1 MAAQDKTAT
10 LSTNSVHR
18 IVGEASHP
26 DLILKQ
32 ADAAVTAQAIIDVV
46 SSVRTNQPLMK

>member
-10 LSTNSVHR
+10 LSVNSVHR
-18 IVGEASHP
+18 VADGASHP

-32 ADAAVTAQAIIDVV
+32 ADAALTAQAIIHVV
-46 SSVRTNQPLMK
+46 SSVHSNQPLVK

>member
-10 LSTNSVHR
+10 LSANSVHR
-18 IVGEASHP
+18 VADGASHP

-46 SSVRTNQPLMK
+46 SSVRSNQPLVK

>member
-10 LSTNSVHR
+10 LSINSAHR
-18 IVGEASHP
+18 IVAGASHP

-32 ADAAVTAQAIIDVV
+32 ADAAVTAKAILDVV
-46 SSVRTNQPLMK
+46 SSVRSNQPSP

>member
-10 LSTNSVHR
+10 LSINSVHR
-18 IVGEASHP
+18 IVAGASHP

-32 ADAAVTAQAIIDVV
+32 ADAAVTAKAILDVV
-46 SSVRTNQPLMK
+46 SSVRSNQPS

>member
-1 MAAQDKTAT
+1 

-18 IVGEASHP
+18 VVDGATHP

-46 SSVRTNQPLMK
+46 SSVRNNQPLVK